1 MAPTL
6 RCSSAQLELMLH
18 RRLPCRIT
26 LRLIISGQLT
36 YMRQMKLGEEPLYLV
51 WWRLVVEDVC
61 HHAVQE
67 GLIIVVG
74 D

>member
-1 MAPTL
+1 
-6 RCSSAQLELMLH
+6 
-18 RRLPCRIT
+18 
-26 LRLIISGQLT
+26 
-36 YMRQMKLGEEPLYLV
+36 MKLGEEPLYLV

-67 GLIIVVG
+67 GLIVVVG